1 MIAAHL
7 GKFPGSCLHVC
18 RKCFGHLAGKK
29 KKMESYVPPLK
40 RPQPDTDAPVKGGEG
55 KIQERKRVTVKWWSD
70 YTAWARS
77 QFGG

>member
-1 MIAAHL
+1 MCVESAL
-7 GKFPGSCLHVC
+7 GILQE
-18 RKCFGHLAGKK
+18 
-29 KKMESYVPPLK
+29 KKMERYVPSLK

-55 KIQERKRVTVKWWSD
+55 KIQERIRVTVKWWSD